1 MDYLKLLKQARS
13 QLPEEVLHHERFEIP
28 EIKSLI
34 IGNKTEIVNFTG
46 AVDIIN
52 RDADQVIKYLNKE
65 LATSAEL
72 SGGKLI
78 LNGKFGNMII
88 NDKFKKFVSTFV
100 LCLECKK
107 PDTKIIKDG
116 RDYFLK
122 CNACGARRYIKKLK

>member
-28 EIKSLI
+28 ELKSLM

-46 AVDIIN
+46 AADIIN
-52 RDADQVIKYLNKE
+52 RDADQVIKFLNKE

-78 LNGKFGNMII
+78 LNGKFGNTII
-88 NDKFKKFVSTFV
+88 NDKFKKFVGTFV

-107 PDTKIIKDG
+107 PDTKIIKEG

-122 CNACGARRYIKKLK
+122 CNACGARRYIKK